1 MAGQGR
7 PGGLVIGH
15 GGGGAGV
22 RFSGSVPLGES
33 ESDRSEATI
42 SYRTSNPVLRAVW
55 GRGKSV
61 ILISMMV
68 ADAGKEASC
77 TGGPARVG
85 VPVSGVFVVRVT

>member
-68 ADAGKEASC
+68 ADAGKDGLVYTRSC
-77 TGGPARVG
+77 RR
-85 VPVSGVFVVRVT
+85 VPVRGVFVAKT